1 MDQATFAA
9 EYESARNELVS
20 EFSKHRE
27 SLWKAV
33 FFRLDH
39 RLSGRVDPDDVL
51 QEAWLDANRRLN
63 QFVREKN
70 SWSMLVWIRVILKQT
85 LVNVHRRH
93 FFSKKRDA
101 SKEVAKNQHHE
112 KDNAPTLAETCFART
127 ATPSRVVMR
136 KELATEIESALDQM
150 RPNDRAIL
158 LMRHFDELA
167 NKEIAQ
173 RLGISE
179 KAASTRY
186 VRAIERLRGVMEEK
200 ELPARKQRTGSPVS

>member
-1 MDQATFAA
+1 MEHASFPDEF
-9 EYESARNELVS
+9 ESARKELVA
-20 EFSKHRE
+20 EFSKHRDA
-27 SLWKAV
+27 LWKAV
-33 FFRLDH
+33 FYRLDH

-51 QEAWLDANRRLN
+51 QEAWLDANRRLG
-63 QFVREKN
+63 QFVREQS

-101 SKEVAKNQHHE
+101 SREILKTVQDGKE
-112 KDNAPTLAETCFART
+112 TTTTMAETCLAKT

-136 KELATEIESALDQM
+136 KELASEIEQALDRL
-150 RPNDRAIL
+150 RPNDRSVL
-158 LMRHFDELA
+158 MMRHFDELG
-167 NKEIAQ
+167 NKEIAK

-186 VRAIERLRGVMEEK
+186 VRAVERLRNVMES
-200 ELPARKQRTGSPVS
+200 TSTSSNH